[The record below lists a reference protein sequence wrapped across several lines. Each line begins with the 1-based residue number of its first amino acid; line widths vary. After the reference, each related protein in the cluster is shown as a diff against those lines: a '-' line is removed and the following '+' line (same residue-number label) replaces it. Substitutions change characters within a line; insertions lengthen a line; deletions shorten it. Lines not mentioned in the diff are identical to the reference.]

1 MGPFPEQSTQRTENS
16 ESPSRLG
23 RSLFTPPAR
32 RGLLD
37 FMQSGAR
44 NPFAGNK
51 LGPKCPVWCMYSYT
65 CQGDRRSRKIKH
77 GPFALTFPAKFRRFG
92 IFPMRASAVEM
103 QHLPGSG
110 TAQTQHLLF
119 ESAELLL
126 RLEEHLQIVIPLS
139 PDLFEI
145 L

>member
-1 MGPFPEQSTQRTENS
+1 
-16 ESPSRLG
+16 
-23 RSLFTPPAR
+23 
-32 RGLLD
+32 
-37 FMQSGAR
+37 
-44 NPFAGNK
+44 
-51 LGPKCPVWCMYSYT
+51 
-65 CQGDRRSRKIKH
+65 
-77 GPFALTFPAKFRRFG
+77 
-92 IFPMRASAVEM
+92 MRASAVEM